1 MKLTKNEERQKALLL
16 QFRAKIENDIEYLN
30 KELIY
35 SDKDRIGGTCEVARD
50 VRDKLI
56 ECSNLINTYR
66 LVNRGREDL

>member
-1 MKLTKNEERQKALLL
+1 MLKSEEQQKALLL

-35 SDKDRIGGTCEVARD
+35 SDKDMIGSTKEAARD

-66 LVNRGREDL
+66 LIHRGRD